1 MKRVKLDISYII
13 CNSSIKSI
21 CFKNF
26 SILFFRFL
34 VFTRLNYLW
43 SFAIALLETMA
54 KAFGNCIG
62 YRIDFATIC
71 TKLERSLSN
80 VELEIMVAGVPC
92 QVKVHLMRNNWISSN
107 RKTVSSASAKLF
119 LQFAASF
126 DQSFLKLSLN
136 QFKPKN
142 YFHRFKLK

>member
-71 TKLERSLSN
+71 TKLERSYRTLSSK
-80 VELEIMVAGVPC
+80 LWLPAF
-92 QVKVHLMRNNWISSN
+92 R
-107 RKTVSSASAKLF
+107 AKLKCTWREITEF
-119 LQFAASF
+119 RVTARRYRQHPRNCSFNLQLHSINP
-126 DQSFLKLSLN
+126 SLS
-136 QFKPKN
+136 
-142 YFHRFKLK
+142 

>member
-1 MKRVKLDISYII
+1 MKSVKLDISYII

-62 YRIDFATIC
+62 ISNWFRNDLHEIGKI
-71 TKLERSLSN
+71 LSN

-92 QVKVHLMRNNWISSN
+92 QVKVHLTRNNWISSN

-142 YFHRFKLK
+142 YFHHFKLK